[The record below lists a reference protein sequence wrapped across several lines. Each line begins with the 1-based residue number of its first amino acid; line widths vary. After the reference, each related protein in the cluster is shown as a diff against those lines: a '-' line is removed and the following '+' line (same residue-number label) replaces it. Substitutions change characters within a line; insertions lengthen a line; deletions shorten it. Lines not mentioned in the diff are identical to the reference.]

1 MNTKRNWIEALKQ
14 RGRIARGV
22 AFEWRRVACWL
33 AAFAAMFA
41 LPYAWSSGLE
51 RVEWQ
56 GMFFQWAG
64 VMVVAWG
71 LADTRRKLFGKPPL
85 PKQLWDRLRRI
96 GYIIKPP
103 PPIIATMG
111 AVEAADFITNAHG
124 TVRDPITGDL
134 EARVE
139 AMAKNLQRI
148 DEALGLQRQSIE
160 KLEATTK
167 QSVEA
172 ERRERTDQD
181 RKISGRLED
190 AIIGGL
196 HLEFAG
202 VAFLFVGIAFTSIPN
217 RIASLLQV
225 VGL

>member
-1 MNTKRNWIEALKQ
+1 
-14 RGRIARGV
+14 
-22 AFEWRRVACWL
+22 
-33 AAFAAMFA
+33 
-41 LPYAWSSGLE
+41 
-51 RVEWQ
+51 
-56 GMFFQWAG
+56 MFFQWAG

-103 PPIIATMG
+103 PPISAT
-111 AVEAADFITNAHG
+111 AAVVEAMDFMTNAHA
-124 TVRDPITGDL
+124 TVRDRITGDL

-139 AMAKNLQRI
+139 ALAKNLRRV
-148 DEALGLQRQSIE
+148 DEALAQQRQSIE
-160 KLEATTK
+160 KLEAATK

-172 ERRERTDQD
+172 ERRDRTDED
-181 RKISGRLED
+181 RKISSQLEE
-190 AIIGGL
+190 AVIGGL

-202 VAFLFVGIAFTSIPN
+202 VAFLIIGIAFTSVPN
-217 RIASLLQV
+217 RVGSLLHV